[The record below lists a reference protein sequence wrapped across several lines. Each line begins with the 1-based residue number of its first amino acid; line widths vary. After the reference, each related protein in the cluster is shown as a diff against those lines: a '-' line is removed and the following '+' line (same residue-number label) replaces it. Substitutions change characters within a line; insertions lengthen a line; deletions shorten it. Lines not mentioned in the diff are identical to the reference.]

1 MTKRLI
7 PVTLSAFVIL
17 LFSFFIH
24 PQADTVSSRFKNEF
38 LYRINKV
45 RAEGCNCGTTYM
57 PPAPPLTW
65 NNYLEVAAEG
75 HADDMNNRSYFS
87 HYSKDGRNME
97 DRIVLAGY
105 IFKGY
110 RSFTVGENIA
120 FGQESIAE
128 VMDGWF
134 KSPGHCRNLMNPEFK
149 EVGVARSGT
158 YWVQDFGGRESF
170 TPAEQRMIKNG
181 RMIIK
186 RYKGSEE

>member
-7 PVTLSAFVIL
+7 LGTLSAFVIL

-24 PQADTVSSRFKNEF
+24 PQIDSAPNQFRNEF

-65 NNYLEVAAEG
+65 NNYLEAAAEG
-75 HADDMNNRSYFS
+75 HAEDMNDKGYFS

-120 FGQESIAE
+120 FGQQSIAE

-134 KSPGHCRNLMNPEFK
+134 KSPGHCHNLMNPEFK

-170 TPAEQRMIKNG
+170 TPSEQRMIKDG

-186 RYKGSEE
+186 RYKGSE